1 MTDDWTSR
9 SAYETTRSW
18 VRSPPPRHGPGLEP
32 TSVTHET
39 FLYNSIYRFDHQAA
53 APPPAS
59 VVLATEKMSICA
71 SVCVDDEHRMPM
83 LLGLEGL

>member
-1 MTDDWTSR
+1 VPEQARPKGSKGRTRCPTTDDWTGL
-9 SAYETTRSW
+9 SAFEKTRSW

-32 TSVTHET
+32 TSVTHGT

-59 VVLATEKMSICA
+59 VVLATE
-71 SVCVDDEHRMPM
+71 
-83 LLGLEGL
+83 